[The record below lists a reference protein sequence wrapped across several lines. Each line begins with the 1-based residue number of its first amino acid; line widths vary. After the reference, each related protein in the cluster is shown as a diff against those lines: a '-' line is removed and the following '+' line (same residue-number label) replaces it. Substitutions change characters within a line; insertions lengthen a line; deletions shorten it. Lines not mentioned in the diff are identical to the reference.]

1 MRIDAKPVEIIATP
15 APTEDE
21 WWTIL
26 VAAVGLI
33 AAIAKASN

>member
-1 MRIDAKPVEIIATP
+1 MRIDAKPVEVIATP
-15 APTEDE
+15 SLSDDE
-21 WWTIL
+21 WNII